1 MKLEAKMKTM
11 KRLLLGGAAGVIAVS
26 GVQAADLPV
35 KAKAV
40 EYVKVCS
47 LYGEGF
53 FYMPGTD
60 TCLKIGGYL
69 RAEVDHNAG
78 GTFAPGVSPSNGAL
92 QHVWGYDRT
101 SDSLVT
107 RTRQLF
113 TFDARSQTDYGTLRS
128 YARVGIQWT
137 TGDPI
142 SAGTNAPAYLDR
154 AFIQWAG
161 FTFGKAVSFYD
172 SYVFGIHSY
181 QTGIIGSEGTAGNG
195 TPMVAYTVQ
204 FGNGLSATAA
214 LEDSYARSRSISNVN
229 GAGYWS
235 VNAQSVFNGGPPSA
249 QAGYQISDP
258 VLNLRLDQAWGMVS
272 ASVAAHRASGLYYGS
287 AGNVAPG
294 GGDPGFVTNGGP
306 DPKWGYAAQIGAVLN
321 LPWNTGDTFGFQVAY
336 GVGALGFVDDGA
348 TGSFVIFNGGS
359 IGLGFMTDGVYGG
372 TSAANGSALELTT
385 AWAATAGVEH
395 YWTPTLRT
403 SLYGGYTAISYDATA
418 TALICT
424 GAGLANL
431 GKGAGFTPSNCSP
444 DFAFWQIGSRTI
456 WNPVKNLDLG
466 VEIMYNNL
474 HSGFGGNAI
483 VNAAVAEPTQNFLVK
498 DQNVVAAIFRAQRNF
513 WP

>member
-1 MKLEAKMKTM
+1 MMKTV
-11 KRLLLGGAAGVIAVS
+11 KALLLGGAAGIIVVS
-26 GVQAADLPV
+26 GAHAADLPV
-35 KAKAV
+35 KAKPA
-40 EYVKVCS
+40 EFVKVCS

-53 FYMPGTD
+53 FYIPGTD
-60 TCLKIGGYL
+60 TCLKLGGYL
-69 RAEVDHNAG
+69 RAEIDHNAG
-78 GTFAPGVSPSNGAL
+78 GTFSPGVSPAGGAL
-92 QHVWGYDRT
+92 QHIWGYDRT
-101 SDSLVT
+101 SDTLVT

-113 TFDARSQTDYGTLRS
+113 TFDVRTQTDYGTLRS
-128 YARVGIQWT
+128 YSRIGIQWT

-181 QTGIIGSEGTAGNG
+181 QSSIIGSEGTAGNG
-195 TPMVAYTVQ
+195 TPMVAYTYQ
-204 FGNGLSATAA
+204 FGGGLSATLAF
-214 LEDSYARSRSISNVN
+214 EDAYARSRSITNVN

-235 VNAQSVFNGGPPSA
+235 VNAQSVFNGGPLSA
-249 QAGYQISDP
+249 QAGYSISDP

-272 ASVAAHRASGLYYGS
+272 ASVAAHHAAGLYYGT

-294 GGDPGFVTNGGP
+294 GGDPGFVTNGHP
-306 DPKWGYAAQIGAVLN
+306 DDKWGWAAQFGTVLN
-321 LPWNTGDTFGFQVAY
+321 LPWNAGDTFGFQVAY
-336 GVGALGFVDDGA
+336 GVGALGFVNDGA
-348 TGSFVIFNGGS
+348 VGSFVIFNGGQ

-395 YWTPTLRT
+395 YWTPALRT
-403 SLYGGYTAISYDATA
+403 SLYGGYTAITYDTTA
-418 TALICT
+418 TNLICT
-424 GAGLANL
+424 GAGFANL
-431 GKGAGFTPSNCSP
+431 GKLQGFTPTNCSP
-444 DFAFWQIGSRTI
+444 DFQFWQIGSRTI

-466 VEIMYNNL
+466 VEVMFNRL
-474 HSGFGGNAI
+474 QTGFGGNAI
-483 VNAAVAEPTQNFLVK
+483 VNAAVAEPTQNFQVR
-498 DQNVVAAIFRAQRNF
+498 DQSVVAAIFRAQRNF